1 MNKVEKKM
9 LELLIRMKDSGCAV
23 AVKAEFEAEG
33 TRTDELLRLLDLTR
47 RANLKFALKIGGCEA
62 VRDLLE
68 AKQFGVDYIIAPMVE
83 TPYALEKFILAKNK
97 VFSKDELD
105 NCKFLVN
112 LETESGFKNKELMI
126 NSIGND
132 RINGFV
138 FGRVDFVLSQKK
150 KRDTVEDEKTL
161 ASILEVSKLCGENN
175 YELVVGG
182 SISSYSL
189 ENLKKIEKVF
199 LSRFETRKIVFD
211 SKSLYNKEIERSLLD
226 AVHFEL
232 LWLINKKNYYKLITQ
247 EDDKRIEMLEARW
260 NVLKNNNDVL

>member
-1 MNKVEKKM
+1 M
-9 LELLIRMKDSGCAV
+9 C
-23 AVKAEFEAEG
+23 
-33 TRTDELLRLLDLTR
+33 DELLRLLDLTR

-83 TPYALEKFILAKNK
+83 TPYALEKYILAKNK

-132 RINGFV
+132 RIDGFV

-150 KRDTVEDEKTL
+150 K
-161 ASILEVSKLCGENN
+161 
-175 YELVVGG
+175 
-182 SISSYSL
+182 
-189 ENLKKIEKVF
+189 
-199 LSRFETRKIVFD
+199 
-211 SKSLYNKEIERSLLD
+211 
-226 AVHFEL
+226 
-232 LWLINKKNYYKLITQ
+232 
-247 EDDKRIEMLEARW
+247 
-260 NVLKNNNDVL
+260 

>member
-150 KRDTVEDEKTL
+150 KGIPLR
-161 ASILEVSKLCGENN
+161 
-175 YELVVGG
+175 
-182 SISSYSL
+182 
-189 ENLKKIEKVF
+189 
-199 LSRFETRKIVFD
+199 TRK
-211 SKSLYNKEIERSLLD
+211 
-226 AVHFEL
+226 
-232 LWLINKKNYYKLITQ
+232 LWHLF
-247 EDDKRIEMLEARW
+247 
-260 NVLKNNNDVL
+260 